1 MDLSSIFIEAF
12 HIIISLDSDYKY
24 VVLLSLQVSIIAVI
38 TSALISLPLSY
49 IIAIKEFYLR
59 NLIKI
64 FINTLLALPPV
75 VVGLL
80 LYIIFSVNGVLGD
93 LGLLIQ

>member
-12 HIIISLDSDYKY
+12 HIIISLDGDYKY

-80 LYIIFSVNGVLGD
+80 LYIIF
-93 LGLLIQ
+93 Q